1 MFCMTIAPY
10 VTKIVKGTLSA
21 QKKIAK
27 GRLGRPKE
35 EQLDKLKI
43 FVRASNLIKKM
54 ITRSVMLF
62 LNSVRRLLTARHLKS
77 EKNGYTRSYKGYCLS
92 SLLTSNI

>member
-1 MFCMTIAPY
+1 MAFQ
-10 VTKIVKGTLSA
+10 
-21 QKKIAK
+21 QKKTQPFVAMYGQMK
-27 GRLGRPKE
+27 SFYFM
-35 EQLDKLKI
+35 LKI
-43 FVRASNLIKKM
+43 FVRASSLIKKM